1 MLKIT
6 IKSNVL
12 QEGRSKQ
19 RWRQTAS
26 NAIADY
32 LLKAIKANPE
42 RYMKRGIFPFSISEI
57 LNGIAPPEALKRL
70 GELKLAVIVD
80 PTMKQS
86 AEYKGAA
93 YMYEDPNR
101 RSATV
106 EFPRRMDLGDRTD
119 IEPLNYDMST
129 GDITVKMVIRS
140 AGISP
145 ELTMFHNKMSS
156 NINHELTHLA
166 DDIEGNVA
174 RSELP
179 PKELVK
185 NNTQLVDRLNNSYL
199 QPTEIRAYATQVIG
213 DSRKSKTKFLD
224 NLDKKAS
231 LLSQLYKKNNKTPED
246 HNLIDS
252 VFKIWKF
259 KIIDYVM
266 NKYNIFNKRD
276 ANGKLDSESQA
287 IRVARATLSKEVDK
301 IVPSLFGG
309 D

>member
-1 MLKIT
+1 MLKII
-6 IKSNVL
+6 IKHRIL

-26 NAIADY
+26 NAIAEY

-42 RYMKRGIFPFSISEI
+42 RYMKRAVSTFSISEI
-57 LNGIAPPEALKRL
+57 LTGIAPPEALKRL

-80 PTMKQS
+80 PTMKQD
-86 AEYKGAA
+86 ADFKGAA

-101 RSATV
+101 KTATI
-106 EFPRRMDLGDRTD
+106 EFPKRMDLGDRTD

-129 GDITVKMVIRS
+129 GDITVKMVIKS

-145 ELTMFHNKMSS
+145 DLAMFHDKISS

-166 DDIEGNVA
+166 DDLEGNVA

-179 PKELVK
+179 PKEIVK
-185 NNTQLVDRLNNSYL
+185 SNTQLVNRLNNSYL
-199 QPTEIRAYATQVIG
+199 QPTEIRAYATQVMS
-213 DSRKSKTKFLD
+213 DSRKSKTRFLD
-224 NLDKKAS
+224 NLDKRAS
-231 LLSQLYKKNNKTPED
+231 LLTQLYKKNNKTPED
-246 HNLIDS
+246 HELIDS

-276 ANGKLDSESQA
+276 VNGKLDSESQA
-287 IRVARATLSKEVDK
+287 IRVARVALSKEVDK